1 MNKKKILDKKLSL
14 IVIRIFNQKIFS
26 KTLTFISDVILL
38 RCSKGTKQ
46 LKGGFVLCTVIG
58 FM

>member
-1 MNKKKILDKKLSL
+1 ML
-14 IVIRIFNQKIFS
+14 IRIFNQKIFS
-26 KTLTFISDVILL
+26 KTLTFISDVVLL

-46 LKGGFVLCTVIG
+46 LKGGFVLCTVIR